1 MILIVLVTF
10 LLIMYQKCLEKI
22 DSGQFWDLEGQ
33 ERNVI
38 YTIIIFPCSKV
49 YKGN

>member
-10 LLIMYQKCLEKI
+10 LLIMYQKCWEKI
-22 DSGQFWDLEGQ
+22 DSGQSWDLEGQ

-38 YTIIIFPCSKV
+38 YTIIIFPCGKV
-49 YKGN
+49 YNGD